1 MSLPDLVLCSS
12 RVFSVSKGVHRP
24 SGLAARRGGLGCA
37 QTSLRCSV
45 SWPAANSLRSLRSLR
60 SNMRSESVNEA
71 RCARG
76 HEPCASRRRRGRPD
90 RTADARLCG
99 TAGVVRLERQT
110 RMLQSRKQIMVA
122 PAISLLLSQAAPE
135 VRGVGS
141 GSTSLR
147 SQRFATDSRESDGR
161 IARECHAVG
170 GFAPRRIQ
178 TVASGVWCAPVGSGG
193 TPGRFRDARCAIIP
207 ELRCGTQIR
216 GALRTHCAPCG
227 RSVQTCAA
235 SQMLEA
241 RCARRP
247 GSCAPHRPRVPPTR
261 PAHTTH
267 RD

>member
-1 MSLPDLVLCSS
+1 
-12 RVFSVSKGVHRP
+12 
-24 SGLAARRGGLGCA
+24 
-37 QTSLRCSV
+37 
-45 SWPAANSLRSLRSLR
+45 
-60 SNMRSESVNEA
+60 MRSESVNEA

-178 TVASGVWCAPVGSGG
+178 TVASGVWCAPVGSGALWG
-193 TPGRFRDARCAIIP
+193 GEERR
-207 ELRCGTQIR
+207 IR
-216 GALRTHCAPCG
+216 GGARSALPTSDSLRMFE
-227 RSVQTCAA
+227 RSDRRERSEFAA
-235 SQMLEA
+235 
-241 RCARRP
+241 RP
-247 GSCAPHRPRVPPTR
+247 GSEHRNEVAPQGRPTR
-261 PAHTTH
+261 RAPDPTGAHRTPRLTPVT
-267 RD
+267 R